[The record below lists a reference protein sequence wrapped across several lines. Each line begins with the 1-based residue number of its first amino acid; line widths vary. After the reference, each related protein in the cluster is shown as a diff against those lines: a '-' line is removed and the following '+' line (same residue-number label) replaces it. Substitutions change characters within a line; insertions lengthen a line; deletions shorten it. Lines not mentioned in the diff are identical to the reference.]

1 MTTAVSS
8 RADDVPLSA
17 VDWRGRDRVTLLQ
30 FVTVFG
36 LGGTERHLVNLSRG
50 LDRSL
55 FDLQLACMNRW
66 GYFLKE
72 FEEQNIPISEYP
84 VHNLYGAGSVRQRRS
99 TALRTPSSKPGAART
114 PDGTRPSKRW
124 SVMPSCGTTAPWIGR
139 LTGAPR

>member
-1 MTTAVSS
+1 MTTAVYS
-8 RADDVPLSA
+8 P
-17 VDWRGRDRVTLLQ
+17 VDEIPRNEVGAAGRDRVTLLQ

-72 FEEQNIPISEYP
+72 FEEQNIKYAGYQVFLYDP
-84 VHNLYGAGSVRQRRS
+84 VGNKLEFNFV
-99 TALRTPSSKPGAART
+99 KEFV
-114 PDGTRPSKRW
+114 PDAVPL
-124 SVMPSCGTTAPWIGR
+124 GTTA
-139 LTGAPR
+139 GANLR